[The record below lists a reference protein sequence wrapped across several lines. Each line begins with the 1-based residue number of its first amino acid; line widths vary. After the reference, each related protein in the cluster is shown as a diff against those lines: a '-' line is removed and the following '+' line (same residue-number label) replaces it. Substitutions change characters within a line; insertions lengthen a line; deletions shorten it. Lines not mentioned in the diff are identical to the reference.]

1 MTFRIFY
8 LFYALAILLLVLG
21 ILTKDVETINAGWHT
36 TIIKG
41 MWTFFIPTATSS
53 LLTAFTYHYWFN
65 TGRPVHGRTIIIHFL
80 LVTFGLLLS
89 LDTFQLTT
97 VLISSGAP
105 DITAI
110 NTERLLFIF
119 LGPVFLIAALI
130 LFIIVLKKAKRT
142 TT

>member
-8 LFYALAILLLVLG
+8 LFYELAILLLVLG
-21 ILTKDVETINAGWHT
+21 ILTTDVETINAGWHT

-41 MWTFFIPTATSS
+41 MWTFFIPTVTCS
-53 LLTAFTYHYWFN
+53 LLTAFIYHYWFN
-65 TGRPVHGRTIIIHFL
+65 TGRPVHGRTIIVHFL
-80 LVTFGLLLS
+80 PVTFGLLLS
-89 LDTFQLTT
+89 FDTFRLTT
-97 VLISSGAP
+97 VLISSGSP

-110 NTERLLFIF
+110 NTERLPFIF